1 MYADTRTFLALLFA
15 VLTYYML
22 GKLPG
27 MGFLHRPVLRLWR
40 SSDWA
45 GRCFAAVMVC
55 SLAIHAV
62 SKEPL
67 RGGPGSI
74 ALPEWFVSLGYDA
87 TDTDS
92 DGIPDCWERWT
103 RTNRQIDDSTL
114 DPDGD
119 GVDNYAEFWHQC
131 DPLLADTYGDGYSD
145 YVEIAGQA
153 VGKTWYDPLVR
164 ATYDY
169 EEPDTN
175 ANGVPDRWEGTG
187 YVYGFA
193 DANGD
198 GLPDGVPF
206 PTAGDGNFDVAVTV
220 TTSRSALLSWGDSVT
235 NGIVLAPCTR
245 QVVRVRLAKAV
256 ETDIRLQCGL
266 PDDGSDGLWDASY
279 SVTWATGR
287 SQQTEGNRIR
297 LGDGSVI
304 DIDGGGSVAFR
315 GEVITVPTRGPGG
328 SYPPDP
334 IQLRLKWLHVDCS
347 DGYCWEHDPGGY
359 SAVATYTNVAPPF
372 AWYVDGN
379 SVPWEDGDTLGGG
392 YIWGGWSGLGDWA
405 GVRCVATNGLTHTN
419 ILVEGWAYASV
430 GHCPPSTTNIYPIT
444 ARDGYDVITNH
455 APTFK
460 LTPNQH
466 GPNCPDSE
474 TLDIWAGFAHGG
486 EKPSSRNFETIPTG
500 DVEDDG
506 TSHCHAIDWSSG
518 LEIDLD
524 GYLPGW
530 LLTHKDKLR
539 YRVNGSDIGGSSIKV
554 GAEEPDDL
562 FPEICHAEV
571 CTTNGTTLDRLW
583 IVILNPQTH
592 TEFNTWVSENTTN
605 AAWLQQLPQP
615 PSKITIDADGNAS
628 LPSAATSNWN
638 APEKFPTNNF
648 MHPKAVYELRS
659 KPISDNHGHQ
669 ATYDAQGC
677 LITEGIKAGTADFV
691 SPSFSF
697 SHGWHPAS
705 HRKEDVHPYIRALQL
720 DGNPVRPRN
729 SSGVLSETI
738 PRNLT
743 RPQLHIGPFTQQ
755 YLQRRPTTPTGVL
768 SIP

>member
-1 MYADTRTFLALLFA
+1 MYADTRTFLALLLA

-27 MGFLHRPVLRLWR
+27 MGFLHRPVLRFWR

-45 GRCFAAVMVC
+45 GRCFAVVMVC
-55 SLAIHAV
+55 SLAIHAI

-131 DPLLADTYGDGYSD
+131 DPLLADTDGDGYSD

-220 TTSRSALLSWGDSVT
+220 TTSRSALLSWGDGVT

-334 IQLRLKWLHVDCS
+334 IPLRLKWLHVDCS

-359 SAVATYTNVAPPF
+359 SAVAIYTNVAPPF

-379 SVPWEDGDTLGGG
+379 PVPWEDGDTLGGG
-392 YIWGGWSGLGDWA
+392 YIWGGWNGLGDWA

-419 ILVEGWAYASV
+419 ILVEGLAYASV
-430 GHCPPSTTNIYPIT
+430 GHCPPSTTNIIGAAWTSTHNP
-444 ARDGYDVITNH
+444 TNATDH
-455 APTFK
+455 
-460 LTPNQH
+460 TPYTTNSVAIH
-466 GPNCPDSE
+466 WGPNCP
-474 TLDIWAGFAHGG
+474 
-486 EKPSSRNFETIPTG
+486 ETIERTYCVGWDHGKVNTRNLPVISTG
-500 DVEDDG
+500 DWRDSLTDHCLAVE
-506 TSHCHAIDWSSG
+506 WSKGKS
-518 LEIDLD
+518 IDLAS
-524 GYLPGW
+524 YLNNEA
-530 LLTHKDKLR
+530 LEVIDKLHFT
-539 YRVNGSDIGGSSIKV
+539 VNGSTTARNYAVEGGEPNDRNPIV
-554 GAEEPDDL
+554 LHVQVFAEEG
-562 FPEICHAEV
+562 EA
-571 CTTNGTTLDRLW
+571 LDSLW
-583 IVILNPQTH
+583 IVVYKPSDK
-592 TEFNTWVSENTTN
+592 TWFHAWHAEQSTNLTWTTT
-605 AAWLQQLPQP
+605 LPKP
-615 PSKITIDADGNAS
+615 CHSLTFINGGVLAGTGATGKWSSPDTIEVDS
-628 LPSAATSNWN
+628 Y
-638 APEKFPTNNF
+638 
-648 MHPKAVYELRS
+648 MHHNAVYEMRTNMA
-659 KPISDNHGHQ
+659 DTHGNQ
-669 ATYDAQGC
+669 ATFDGSGAI
-677 LITEGIKAGTADFV
+677 ITSSIRAGTADLYAPYNERGKLIWNFR
-691 SPSFSF
+691 
-697 SHGWHPAS
+697 
-705 HRKEDVHPYIRALQL
+705 HRDNDVYPYIIALQL
-720 DGNPVRPRN
+720 DGNPTPPTRQWAPQKLAHPALFQ
-729 SSGVLSETI
+729 GEYAGKY
-738 PRNLT
+738 LT
-743 RPQLHIGPFTQQ
+743 C
-755 YLQRRPTTPTGVL
+755 RPT
-768 SIP
+768 IY

>member
-1 MYADTRTFLALLFA
+1 MLA
-15 VLTYYML
+15 
-22 GKLPG
+22 
-27 MGFLHRPVLRLWR
+27 
-40 SSDWA
+40 
-45 GRCFAAVMVC
+45 
-55 SLAIHAV
+55 
-62 SKEPL
+62 
-67 RGGPGSI
+67 
-74 ALPEWFVSLGYDA
+74 
-87 TDTDS
+87 S
-92 DGIPDCWERWT
+92 DG
-103 RTNRQIDDSTL
+103 RQIPRSQIIHY
-114 DPDGD
+114 PFSIFNSDGD

-131 DPLLADTYGDGYSD
+131 DPLLADTDGDGYSD

-187 YVYGFA
+187 YVYGFT

-220 TTSRSALLSWGDSVT
+220 TTSRSALLSWGDGVT
-235 NGIVLAPCTR
+235 NGIVLAPCTG

-334 IQLRLKWLHVDCS
+334 IQLRFKWLHVDCS

-466 GPNCPDSE
+466 GPNCTETE

-486 EKPSSRNFETIPTG
+486 EKPCERNFETIPTC
-500 DVEDDG
+500 DPKDDN
-506 TSHCHAIDWSSG
+506 TSHCHAIDWSDG

-524 GYLPGW
+524 EYLPAW
-530 LLTHKDKLR
+530 LLEFRDGFN
-539 YRVNGSDIGGSSIKV
+539 YCVNGTDIV
-554 GAEEPDDL
+554 GTTVAAGKKPKDL
-562 FPEICHAEV
+562 LPTIYHVEIRNDA
-571 CTTNGTTLDRLW
+571 NTTLDRLW
-583 IVILNPQTH
+583 IVVLNPDTR
-592 TEFNTWVSENTTN
+592 TVFNTWANHNSTN
-605 AAWLQQLPQP
+605 AAWLANLPP
-615 PSKITIDADGNAS
+615 PPNKLIVNGGNAL
-628 LPSAATSNWN
+628 LPTSASANWN
-638 APEKFPTNNF
+638 APERFPTNSY
-648 MHPKAVYELRS
+648 MHPKAVFELRS
-659 KPISDNHGHQ
+659 NPIPGGHGHQ
-669 ATYDAQGC
+669 ATYDAQGNI
-677 LITEGIKAGTADFV
+677 ITAGIKAGTADFA
-691 SPSFSF
+691 SPSRKYMLMRLDD
-697 SHGWHPAS
+697 
-705 HRKEDVHPYIRALQL
+705 HRVTDVKPYIQALQL
-720 DGNPVRPRN
+720 DGNPVLPID
-729 SSGVLSETI
+729 SSGNISAFWT
-738 PRNLT
+738 RNLT
-743 RPQLHIGPFTQQ
+743 RPPLRVGPFTQQ

-768 SIP
+768 NIP